1 LGVSRNC
8 RGTPAIHH
16 RDSTTRLSACPLPQ
30 PVVRCAV
37 PTGHPDPPLRRFRP
51 FTVHLPLSTR
61 HTVPC
66 PLPALACPPTE
77 GVRGQGSAG
86 EGAAG
91 APDAQRA
98 TDNGGEGVRGR
109 GSGVRRTRVRP
120 PLAVRQTPSVVLSSA
135 VVREEPCPR
144 RFRLFTVQ
152 CSVFTRD
159 SAVQYPS
166 ACRCCVPPAARPPC
180 GRAQPALKGTNHER

>member
-1 LGVSRNC
+1 MAEVRSWVSA
-8 RGTPAIHH
+8 GTAVA
-16 RDSTTRLSACPLPQ
+16 LQ
-30 PVVRCAV
+30 PSIIEI
-37 PTGHPDPPLRRFRP
+37 PLRGCRLARFRSPLFVVQCPRGIQTHPYGASGRLP
-51 FTVHLPLSTR
+51 FTFHCPPSIPFHARFPLSPVR
-61 HTVPC
+61 
-66 PLPALACPPTE
+66 PPKLS
-77 GVRGQGSAG
+77 GGRGQGSAG

-152 CSVFTRD
+152 CSPGIALF
-159 SAVQYPS
+159 SIH
-166 ACRCCVPPAARPPC
+166 PPAAVAFLPPLDHHAD
-180 GRAQPALKGTNHER
+180 GRSQR